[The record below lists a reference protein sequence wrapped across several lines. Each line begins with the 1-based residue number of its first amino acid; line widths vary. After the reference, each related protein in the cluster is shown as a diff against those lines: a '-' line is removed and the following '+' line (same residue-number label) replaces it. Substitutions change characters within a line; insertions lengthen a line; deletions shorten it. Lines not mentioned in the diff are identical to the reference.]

1 MNIEQKIRNNREAFD
16 DVRMPEG
23 SRERFEAALN
33 SSFRAKRSEVE
44 TRAKREH
51 SPQVNK
57 SQPIEGDFSIPLRTS
72 RNDRKMRFMTWTSVA
87 AAAITIIMVVTGM
100 LTDSQKAAT
109 QIPQNITADNKL
121 LEMRQMYDARMD
133 EAIIDL
139 ENVMRNVDD
148 STRMQIN
155 AVIDGLLNMGDV
167 FADMA
172 PLPEE
177 RQMAIAEQIYDNNLR
192 TLELL
197 TDKLN
202 K

>member
-1 MNIEQKIRNNREAFD
+1 MNIEDKIRNNTASFD
-16 DVRMPEG
+16 DVKMPEG
-23 SRERFEAALN
+23 SRERFL
-33 SSFRAKRSEVE
+33 RKLSEKE
-44 TRAKREH
+44 
-51 SPQVNK
+51 
-57 SQPIEGDFSIPLRTS
+57 DFSTS
-72 RNDRKMRFMTWTSVA
+72 LHYARNDRKVRFMTWTSVA
-87 AAAITIIMVVTGM
+87 AAAVAILIMVFGLKNYDEM
-100 LTDSQKAAT
+100 AT
-109 QIPQNITADNKL
+109 QIPQTANNNDSKL
-121 LEMRQMYDARMD
+121 IEMRQMYDERVE

-139 ENVMRNVDD
+139 ESVMENVDD
-148 STRMQIN
+148 STKMQIN
-155 AVIDGLLNMGDV
+155 AVIRDLMNMGDV

>member
-23 SRERFEAALN
+23 SRERFE
-33 SSFRAKRSEVE
+33 KRLRDAGLRD
-44 TRAKREH
+44 TRLERFPRYA
-51 SPQVNK
+51 
-57 SQPIEGDFSIPLRTS
+57 
-72 RNDRKMRFMTWTSVA
+72 RNDRKVRFMTWTSVA
-87 AAAITIIMVVTGM
+87 AAAVAILIMVFGLKNYDEM
-100 LTDSQKAAT
+100 AT
-109 QIPQNITADNKL
+109 QIPQTANNNDSKL
-121 LEMRQMYDARMD
+121 IEMRQMYDERVE

-139 ENVMRNVDD
+139 ESVMENVDD
-148 STRMQIN
+148 STKMQIN
-155 AVIDGLLNMGDV
+155 AVIRELMNMGDV

>member
-1 MNIEQKIRNNREAFD
+1 MNIEDKIRNNTASFD
-16 DVRMPEG
+16 DVKMPEG
-23 SRERFEAALN
+23 SRERFE
-33 SSFRAKRSEVE
+33 KRLRDAGLRD
-44 TRAKREH
+44 TRLERFPHYA
-51 SPQVNK
+51 
-57 SQPIEGDFSIPLRTS
+57 
-72 RNDRKMRFMTWTSVA
+72 RNDRKVRFMTWTSVA
-87 AAAITIIMVVTGM
+87 AAAVAILIMVFGLKNYDEM
-100 LTDSQKAAT
+100 AT
-109 QIPQNITADNKL
+109 QIPQTANNNDSKL
-121 LEMRQMYDARMD
+121 IEMRQMYDERVE

-139 ENVMRNVDD
+139 ENVMENVDD
-148 STRMQIN
+148 STKMQIN
-155 AVIDGLLNMGDV
+155 AVIRDLMNMGDV

>member
-1 MNIEQKIRNNREAFD
+1 
-16 DVRMPEG
+16 
-23 SRERFEAALN
+23 
-33 SSFRAKRSEVE
+33 
-44 TRAKREH
+44 
-51 SPQVNK
+51 
-57 SQPIEGDFSIPLRTS
+57 
-72 RNDRKMRFMTWTSVA
+72 MTWTSVA
-87 AAAITIIMVVTGM
+87 AAAVAILIMVFGLKNYDEM
-100 LTDSQKAAT
+100 AT
-109 QIPQNITADNKL
+109 QIPQTANNNDSKL
-121 LEMRQMYDARMD
+121 IEMRQMYDERVE

-139 ENVMRNVDD
+139 ENVMENVDD
-148 STRMQIN
+148 STKMQIN
-155 AVIDGLLNMGDV
+155 AVIRDLMNMGDV

>member
-1 MNIEQKIRNNREAFD
+1 MNIEEKIRNNAASFD

-33 SSFRAKRSEVE
+33 SSFRPKRSGVE
-44 TRAKREH
+44 K
-51 SPQVNK
+51 SPAN
-57 SQPIEGDFSIPLRTS
+57 I
-72 RNDRKMRFMTWTSVA
+72 RKLRFMTWTSVA
-87 AAAITIIMVVTGM
+87 AAAVTIIMVITGM
-100 LTDSQKAAT
+100 ITDGQKAAT
-109 QIPQNITADNKL
+109 QIPQTATADNKL
-121 LEMRQMYDARMD
+121 VEMRQMYDARMD
-133 EAIIDL
+133 QAIIDL
-139 ENVMRNVDD
+139 ENVMQNVDD

-155 AVIDGLLNMGDV
+155 AVIDGLLNTGDV
-167 FADMA
+167 FAELA

-177 RQMAIAEQIYDNNLR
+177 KQMAIAEQIYDNKLR